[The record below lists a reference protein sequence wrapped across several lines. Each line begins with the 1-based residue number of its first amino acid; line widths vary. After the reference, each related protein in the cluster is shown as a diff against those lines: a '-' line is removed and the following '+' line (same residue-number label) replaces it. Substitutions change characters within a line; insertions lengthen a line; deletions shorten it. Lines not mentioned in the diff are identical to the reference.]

1 MIGICLSSVSAVPAG
16 DPAWNPSSPPL
27 KFRTASFPSATSSK
41 GLLRET
47 LTGEYRSSY
56 ATQRVPKG
64 LSGFDDSLA
73 GLVQFAQR
81 VVRRVFVDV
90 AQGRIVE
97 DRMDEEV
104 NVAAEAQAGQSDV
117 NQFAGELAD
126 DVHAQAL
133 AAGDLEDHFDHP
145 LGVTDDLATA
155 MVAVFVLA
163 DDGAGAQISIH
174 LCDASTDDLRDVSE

>member
-1 MIGICLSSVSAVPAG
+1 MIGICLSSVSVVPASAA
-16 DPAWNPSSPPL
+16 AWNLSSPPL
-27 KFRTASFPSATSSK
+27 NFVRRVFQCHFEQGITQRNASRKPF
-41 GLLRET
+41 LLRHST
-47 LTGEYRSSY
+47 S
-56 ATQRVPKG
+56 TQRLFRSVR
-64 LSGFDDSLA
+64 LSDLDDSLA

-126 DVHAQAL
+126 D
-133 AAGDLEDHFDHP
+133 
-145 LGVTDDLATA
+145 
-155 MVAVFVLA
+155 
-163 DDGAGAQISIH
+163 
-174 LCDASTDDLRDVSE
+174 